1 MKPLVVSINPL
12 FVIVLTLS
20 LLYNEAHPHNFYK
33 NEPSVFFTW
42 IKQAEVENELVRSN
56 FPGNSSVALE
66 HAENA
71 AKLLKDIFYFDE
83 DNSDDSDFRKTY
95 DRMKEGLNSTTN
107 ALIVANLADQ
117 ILKQYGMALGF
128 NSSVVSNLANMSMM
142 NMSLS
147 NYPSGENNSGA
158 GMMSMGGI
166 NQQMNSTTANN
177 LDRNNT
183 VVDQVDYQTATKLA
197 DSLKNLFLLD
207 LRNATLPNSTGL
219 MRMPLEI
226 KTASVNDLGMGIDNL
241 ISAIQRKS
249 SLEEVA
255 SIVHG
260 QIHPNVFIAFNL
272 KLLSD

>member
-1 MKPLVVSINPL
+1 
-12 FVIVLTLS
+12 
-20 LLYNEAHPHNFYK
+20 
-33 NEPSVFFTW
+33 
-42 IKQAEVENELVRSN
+42 
-56 FPGNSSVALE
+56 
-66 HAENA
+66 
-71 AKLLKDIFYFDE
+71 
-83 DNSDDSDFRKTY
+83 
-95 DRMKEGLNSTTN
+95 
-107 ALIVANLADQ
+107 
-117 ILKQYGMALGF
+117 
-128 NSSVVSNLANMSMM
+128 MSMR
-142 NMSLS
+142 
-147 NYPSGENNSGA
+147 
-158 GMMSMGGI
+158 GI